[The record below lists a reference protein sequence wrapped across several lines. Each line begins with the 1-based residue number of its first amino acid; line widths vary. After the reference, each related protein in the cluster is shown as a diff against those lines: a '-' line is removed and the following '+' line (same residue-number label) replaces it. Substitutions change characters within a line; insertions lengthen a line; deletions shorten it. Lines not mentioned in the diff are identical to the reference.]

1 MVIGMQWQLGI
12 DLKLVHFLV
21 ISGVLFCIGI
31 FGVLSRR
38 HLVQILMSVEL
49 ILNAVLINLI
59 AFSSFTT
66 PDEITG
72 QMFAVFVIVVAA
84 AEVGV
89 GLAIILS
96 VYRRKRSVDI
106 DNINILK
113 W

>member
-1 MVIGMQWQLGI
+1 MLFQNGFE
-12 DLKLVHFLV
+12 LKLVYFLV
-21 ISGVLFCIGI
+21 ISAVLFGIGMYGVLT
-31 FGVLSRR
+31 RR
-38 HLVQILMSVEL
+38 HLVHVLLSIEL
-49 ILNAVLINLI
+49 ILNAVLINLV

-66 PDEITG
+66 PDKIIG

-84 AEVGV
+84 CEVGV

-96 VYRRKRSVDI
+96 VYRKKKTVDI

>member
-1 MVIGMQWQLGI
+1 MQWQLGL
-12 DLKLVHFLV
+12 DLKLIHFLV

-59 AFSSFTT
+59 AFSSFSSTA
-66 PDEITG
+66 DITG

-96 VYRRKRSVDI
+96 IYRKKKSVDI

>member
-1 MVIGMQWQLGI
+1 MEWLQGLDV
-12 DLKLVHFLV
+12 KLVYFLIV
-21 ISGVLFCIGI
+21 SGILFCIGI
-31 FGVLSRR
+31 YGVLSRR

-49 ILNAVLINLI
+49 ILNAVILNFV

-66 PDEITG
+66 PDEMTG
-72 QMFAVFVIVVAA
+72 QMFAIFIIAVAA

-96 VYRRKRSVDI
+96 VYRKKKSVDI

>member
-1 MVIGMQWQLGI
+1 MLFQNGFE
-12 DLKLVHFLV
+12 LKLVYFLI
-21 ISGVLFCIGI
+21 ISAVLFGIGMYGVLT
-31 FGVLSRR
+31 RR
-38 HLVQILMSVEL
+38 HLVHVLLSIEL
-49 ILNAVLINLI
+49 ILNAVLINLV

-66 PDEITG
+66 PDKIIG

-84 AEVGV
+84 CEVGV

-96 VYRRKRSVDI
+96 VYRKKKTVDI

>member
-1 MVIGMQWQLGI
+1 MQFQLGFE
-12 DLKLVHFLV
+12 LKLIYFLV
-21 ISGVLFCIGI
+21 VSAFLFGIGIYGVLT
-31 FGVLSRR
+31 RR
-38 HLVQILMSVEL
+38 HLVHILLSIEL
-49 ILNAVLINLI
+49 ILNAVLINLV

-66 PDEITG
+66 PDKLIG

-96 VYRRKRSVDI
+96 VYRKKKTVDV
-106 DNINILK
+106 DNVNILK